1 MADSPRTLT
10 AFFDRREDA
19 QEACDRLQRL
29 SLPQTS
35 VRLTGGEEYSG
46 RSDYVE
52 DRGFWASLSDLF
64 FPDEDRAAYSEG
76 LRRGGFL
83 VTVNMI
89 PAGMYDDVLDILD
102 DEGAVDVDQRAETWR
117 AEGWTGSGAAGSA
130 GTSAGMTGTTAGGI
144 AGATEPSAGMM
155 GGTASGT
162 SDTAGGMAGTTSG
175 GMSDMA
181 ARSAATDEEVLP
193 VVEEELRIGKR
204 DVNLGRVRVRS
215 YVVEEPVSEQLNL
228 RGERVEVERRPVDRP
243 VGATDAAFTDRT
255 IEAEEHIEEPVVSK
269 EARIKEEI
277 ALRRQAEEHTEQVSD
292 TVRHTEVEVE
302 DERDRGPLGGAG
314 NTAKR

>member
-19 QEACDRLQRL
+19 QDAVDRLQRL
-29 SLPQTS
+29 GLPEDS
-35 VRLTGGEEYSG
+35 IRLTGGEEYSG
-46 RSDYVE
+46 RTDYAE

-64 FPDEDRAAYSEG
+64 FPGEDRAAYAEG
-76 LRRGGFL
+76 LRRGGYL
-83 VTVNMI
+83 LTVTMI
-89 PAGMYDDVLDILD
+89 TTGKYDDVLDILD

-117 AEGWTGSGAAGSA
+117 AEGWAGAGATGTAGYSA
-130 GTSAGMTGTTAGGI
+130 GGMTGSTT
-144 AGATEPSAGMM
+144 
-155 GGTASGT
+155 
-162 SDTAGGMAGTTSG
+162 G

-181 ARSAATDEEVLP
+181 ARSAATDEEVVP

-243 VGATDAAFTDRT
+243 VGATDAAFTERA
-255 IEAEEHIEEPVVSK
+255 IEAEEHVEEPVVSK

-277 ALRRQAEEHTEQVSD
+277 ALRRQAEERTEQVSG

-302 DERDRGPLGGAG
+302 DERDRDAQDK
-314 NTAKR
+314 TAKR

>member
-19 QEACDRLQRL
+19 QGAVDRLQRL
-29 SLPQTS
+29 GLPEDS
-35 VRLTGGEEYSG
+35 IRLTGGEEYSG
-46 RSDYVE
+46 RTDYAE

-64 FPDEDRAAYSEG
+64 FPGEDRAAYAEG
-76 LRRGGFL
+76 LRRGGYL
-83 VTVNMI
+83 LTVTMI
-89 PAGMYDDVLDILD
+89 TTGKYDDVLDILD

-117 AEGWTGSGAAGSA
+117 AEGWTGSGAAGLT
-130 GTSAGMTGTTAGGI
+130 GTSAGMTGA
-144 AGATEPSAGMM
+144 
-155 GGTASGT
+155 
-162 SDTAGGMAGTTSG
+162 TAGGMAGTTAG
-175 GMSDMA
+175 TRSDMA
-181 ARSAATDEEVLP
+181 ARSAATDEEVVP

-243 VGATDAAFTDRT
+243 VGATDAAFTERA
-255 IEAEEHIEEPVVSK
+255 IEAEEHVEEPVVSK

-277 ALRRQAEEHTEQVSD
+277 ALRRQAEERTEQVSG

-302 DERDRGPLGGAG
+302 DERDRGPLGSTG
-314 NTAKR
+314 NKAKR

>member
-19 QEACDRLQRL
+19 QGAVDRLQRL
-29 SLPQTS
+29 GLPEDS
-35 VRLTGGEEYSG
+35 IRLTGGEEYSG
-46 RSDYVE
+46 RTDYAE

-64 FPDEDRAAYSEG
+64 FPGEDRAAYAEG
-76 LRRGGFL
+76 LRRGGYL
-83 VTVNMI
+83 LTVTMI
-89 PAGMYDDVLDILD
+89 TAGKYDDVLDILD

-117 AEGWTGSGAAGSA
+117 AEGWAGAGATGTAGYSA
-130 GTSAGMTGTTAGGI
+130 GGMTGSTT
-144 AGATEPSAGMM
+144 
-155 GGTASGT
+155 
-162 SDTAGGMAGTTSG
+162 G

-181 ARSAATDEEVLP
+181 ARSAATDEEVVP

-215 YVVEEPVSEQLNL
+215 YVVEEPVSEQVNL

-255 IEAEEHIEEPVVSK
+255 IEAEEHVEEPVVSK

-277 ALRRQAEEHTEQVSD
+277 SLRRQAEERTEQVSG

-302 DERDRGPLGGAG
+302 DERDRGPLGSTG
-314 NTAKR
+314 NKAKR